1 MSTGD
6 FMPGDT
12 NLKQLA
18 LDEIIAQSLPK
29 TDGQRINEEFY
40 KGVPS
45 PIETDVTG
53 KGEPL
58 AESPTPFQDMYAKEF
73 APGDELYK
81 KAMTGEMWQRRNQGD
96 QGPGTVGYKKD
107 SPEEQAR
114 MFGAK
119 LQEMLK
125 KGRTP

>member
-1 MSTGD
+1 
-6 FMPGDT
+6 MPDKD
-12 NLKQLA
+12 LKQLA
-18 LDEIIAQSLPK
+18 LDEIIAQSLPR
-29 TDGQRINEEFY
+29 TEAGIQADFY
-40 KGVPS
+40 KDVPS
-45 PIETDVTG
+45 PMDLDITG

-58 AESPTPFQDMYAKEF
+58 AESPTPFQDMYNEKF

-81 KAMTGEMWQRRNQGD
+81 KAITGEMWQRRDQAD
-96 QGPGTVGYKKD
+96 QGPGTKGYKQD

-119 LQEMLK
+119 LQDMLK

>member
-1 MSTGD
+1 MGD
-6 FMPGDT
+6 V

-18 LDEIIAQSLPK
+18 LDEIIAQSLPR
-29 TDGQRINEEFY
+29 TQDGIDKDFY
-40 KGVPS
+40 EGVLS

-58 AESPTPFQDMYAKEF
+58 AESPTPFQDMYDKEF
-73 APGDELYK
+73 APGDRLYK
-81 KAMTGEMWQRRNQGD
+81 EAMSEPWKRRDQAD
-96 QGPGTVGYKKD
+96 QGPGTKGYKQD

-119 LQEMLK
+119 LQDMLK